1 VHGKTGMF
9 FSEQTPE
16 SIMSAVIAFEERG
29 PWDSEAI
36 RRNAEAFSTDMFKMK
51 LQDIVETE
59 WHAFIERRK
68 RNLALSH
75 DQHARFAFAPDVSGP
90 APVDGSGAP
99 DSVKAG

>member
-1 VHGKTGMF
+1 
-9 FSEQTPE
+9 
-16 SIMSAVIAFEERG
+16 MSAVMAFEERG
-29 PWDSEAI
+29 PWDSEVI

-59 WHAFIERRK
+59 CGMHLSRQRK

-75 DQHARFAFAPDVSGP
+75 DQHGKFAFAPDVSGH
-90 APVDGSGAP
+90 APLEITGTP